1 MSEEVFIHK
10 LNQSGSSEHQN
21 ERLFCRSN
29 WIDESLYF
37 TVLGGSTAWAGQLE
51 MDDFKALMDKTG
63 GRLGDVK
70 NLAKEAFTSFSTKF
84 AFAVDSNKKKLV
96 WKKMS
101 EKAIKIKITEIDVA
115 MVNFQDTQ
123 QNIMDFLIN
132 SNANLK
138 KENEEGKKGLGNLSK
153 ELNKAKEML
162 VRFEQDKN
170 EIEEKLYGQF
180 LPILNAKKRKICE
193 LERGQ
198 IQGDRNVDD
207 DQGELSEYG
216 SETDNDDDDYS
227 YTSGAKGEKRKSSSS
242 AEDAPSKVSRLD
254 LNDSLDILNDSIV

>member
-1 MSEEVFIHK
+1 MSEEVFVHK

-21 ERLFCRSN
+21 AKLFCRSN
-29 WIDESLYF
+29 WIDDGLYF

-51 MDDFKALMDKTG
+51 RDDFKALMDKTG

-101 EKAIKIKITEIDVA
+101 ERAIKIKITEIDVA

-180 LPILNAKKRKICE
+180 LPILNAKKRKISE

-198 IQGDRNVDD
+198 IQAGGNVDD
-207 DQGELSEYG
+207 GQGEVSEYG
-216 SETDNDDDDYS
+216 SETDNDDDVD
-227 YTSGAKGEKRKSSSS
+227 SGTRGEKRKSSSS
-242 AEDAPSKVSRLD
+242 AEVAPFKASRLD
-254 LNDSLDILNDSIV
+254 MNDSLDILNDSIV

>member
-1 MSEEVFIHK
+1 MPEEVFIHK
-10 LNQSGSSEHQN
+10 LNKWGSSEHQN
-21 ERLFCRSN
+21 DRLFCRSN
-29 WIDESLYF
+29 WIDDSLYF
-37 TVLGGSTAWAGQLE
+37 TVLGSSTAWSGKLE

-70 NLAKEAFTSFSTKF
+70 SLAKEAFTSFSTKF
-84 AFAVDSNKKKLV
+84 GFAVDSGKNKLV
-96 WKKMS
+96 WKKVS
-101 EKAIKIKITEIDVA
+101 EKAIKIKIAEIEVA

-123 QNIMDFLIN
+123 QEIMDFLID
-132 SNANLK
+132 SNKNLK
-138 KENEEGKKGLGNLSK
+138 KENEEGKKGLGNVSR

-180 LPILNAKKRKICE
+180 LPILNAKKRKISE
-193 LERGQ
+193 LERLQNQAG
-198 IQGDRNVDD
+198 GNVDG
-207 DQGELSEYG
+207 DQGEVSEYG
-216 SETDNDDDDYS
+216 SETDNDDDGD
-227 YTSGAKGEKRKSSSS
+227 SGAIGGKRKSSSS